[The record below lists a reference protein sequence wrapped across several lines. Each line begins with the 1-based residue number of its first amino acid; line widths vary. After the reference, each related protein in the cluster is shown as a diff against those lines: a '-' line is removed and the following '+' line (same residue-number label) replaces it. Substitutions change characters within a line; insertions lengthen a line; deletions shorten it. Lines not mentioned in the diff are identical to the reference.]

1 MELTELI
8 KVVKDNSLIE
18 TISDIEFLFLDYAI
32 EDENLPINYIIDN
45 ALTWAYENDEL
56 YDFYSE
62 HSDFLI
68 ESDKADFIIGCSII
82 INTSIQT
89 STSYELY
96 CFESKNKLYY
106 RVIGS
111 GENSDCWDTRGI
123 FKIVEKNSNINDII
137 SLFKG
142 ECYEVYTVH
151 DEFDIDELPS
161 DGHTIEFYTE

>member
-1 MELTELI
+1 MELAELI

-18 TISDIEFLFLDYAI
+18 TISDIEFLFLDYSI
-32 EDENLPINYIIDN
+32 EDENLPISYIIDN
-45 ALTWAYENDEL
+45 VITWAYENDEL

-82 INTSIQT
+82 LNTSIRVT
-89 STSYELY
+89 NTYELL
-96 CFESKNKLYY
+96 CFESKNKLYF
-106 RVIGS
+106 IAS
-111 GENSDCWDTRGI
+111 GEGTGSDIWDTQGI
-123 FKIVEKNSNINDII
+123 FKIVEKNSNIDDII
-137 SLFKG
+137 SLFKN

-151 DEFDIDELPS
+151 DEFDIDELSS